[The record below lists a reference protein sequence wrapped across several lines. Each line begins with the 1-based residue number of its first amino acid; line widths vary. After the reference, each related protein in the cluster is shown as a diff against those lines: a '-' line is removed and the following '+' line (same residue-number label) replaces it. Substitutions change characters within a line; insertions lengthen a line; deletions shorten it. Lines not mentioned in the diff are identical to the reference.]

1 MTLHWRHRFLMR
13 FLYKIKYTFF
23 ILLTSFFLSACAVIS
38 DDISCQFTEIDC
50 YRFDYTSI
58 ETFKDSVEDH
68 SFKWSLSDPSKAL
81 SNQILIK
88 DLSINSLQ
96 KSETFIENNPESM
109 FVLGSF
115 LIENQKP
122 REWLFF
128 SEQAFI
134 RSFNNLSR

>member
-1 MTLHWRHRFLMR
+1 MR
-13 FLYKIKYTFF
+13 FPYKIKNLFL
-23 ILLTSFFLSACAVIS
+23 ILLTFVVVSSCSVIS
-38 DDISCQFTEIDC
+38 DDISCQFTEVDC

-58 ETFKDSVEDH
+58 ETFKDSVENH
-68 SFKWSLSDPSKAL
+68 SYKWSLSDPSKAL
-81 SNQILIK
+81 SKQIIIQ

-96 KSETFIENNPESM
+96 ESEAFIENNPESM

-122 REWLFF
+122 REWLFV

-134 RSFNNLSR
+134 RSFNNLGR

>member
-1 MTLHWRHRFLMR
+1 MR
-13 FLYKIKYTFF
+13 FPYKIKNLFL
-23 ILLTSFFLSACAVIS
+23 ILLTLVVVSSCSVIS
-38 DDISCQFTEIDC
+38 DDISCQFTEVDC

-58 ETFKDSVEDH
+58 ETFKDSVENH
-68 SFKWSLSDPSKAL
+68 SYKWSLSDPSKAL
-81 SNQILIK
+81 SKQIIIQ

-96 KSETFIENNPESM
+96 ESEAFIENHPESM

-122 REWLFF
+122 REWLFV

-134 RSFNNLSR
+134 RSFNNLGR

>member
-1 MTLHWRHRFLMR
+1 MR

-23 ILLTSFFLSACAVIS
+23 ILLTSFFLSACSVIS

-58 ETFKDSVEDH
+58 YTFKDSVEEH
-68 SFKWSLSDPSKAL
+68 SYKWSLSDPSKAL
-81 SNQILIK
+81 SNQILIQ

-96 KSETFIENNPESM
+96 ESKALIEANPEKM
-109 FVLGSF
+109 FILGNY
-115 LIENQKP
+115 LIEDQKP
-122 REWLFF
+122 REWLFV

-134 RSFNNLSR
+134 RSFNNLGR

>member
-96 KSETFIENNPESM
+96 ESETFIENNPESM

>member
-1 MTLHWRHRFLMR
+1 MR
-13 FLYKIKYTFF
+13 FPYRIKNLFL
-23 ILLTSFFLSACAVIS
+23 ILLTLVVVSSCSVIS
-38 DDISCQFTEIDC
+38 DDISCQFTEVDC

-58 ETFKDSVEDH
+58 ETFKDSVENH
-68 SFKWSLSDPSKAL
+68 SYKWSLSDPSKAL
-81 SNQILIK
+81 SKQIIIQ

-96 KSETFIENNPESM
+96 ESEAFIENHPESM

-122 REWLFF
+122 REWLFV

-134 RSFNNLSR
+134 RSFNNLGR

>member
-1 MTLHWRHRFLMR
+1 MR
-13 FLYKIKYTFF
+13 FPYRIKNLFL
-23 ILLTSFFLSACAVIS
+23 ILLAFVVVSSCSVIS
-38 DDISCQFTEIDC
+38 DDISCQFTEVDC

-58 ETFKDSVEDH
+58 ETFKDSVENH
-68 SFKWSLSDPSKAL
+68 SYKWSLSDPSKAL
-81 SNQILIK
+81 SKQIIIQ

-96 KSETFIENNPESM
+96 ESEAFIENHPESM

-122 REWLFF
+122 REWLFV

-134 RSFNNLSR
+134 RSFNNLGR

>member
-1 MTLHWRHRFLMR
+1 MR
-13 FLYKIKYTFF
+13 FPYKIKNLFL
-23 ILLTSFFLSACAVIS
+23 ILLTFVVVSSCSVIS
-38 DDISCQFTEIDC
+38 DDISCQFTEVDC

-58 ETFKDSVEDH
+58 ETFKDSVENH
-68 SFKWSLSDPSKAL
+68 SHKWSLSDPSKAL
-81 SNQILIK
+81 SKQIIIQ

-96 KSETFIENNPESM
+96 ESEAFIENHPENM

-122 REWLFF
+122 REWLFV

-134 RSFNNLSR
+134 RSFNNLGR

>member
-1 MTLHWRHRFLMR
+1 MR
-13 FLYKIKYTFF
+13 FPYKIKNLFF
-23 ILLTSFFLSACAVIS
+23 ILLTFVVVSSCSVIS
-38 DDISCQFTEIDC
+38 DDISCQFNEVDC

-58 ETFKDSVEDH
+58 ETFKDSVENH
-68 SFKWSLSDPSKAL
+68 SYKWSLSDPSKAL
-81 SNQILIK
+81 SKQILIQ

-96 KSETFIENNPESM
+96 ESEAFIENHPESM

-122 REWLFF
+122 REWLFV

-134 RSFNNLSR
+134 RSFNNLGR

>member
-1 MTLHWRHRFLMR
+1 MR
-13 FLYKIKYTFF
+13 FPYKIKNLFL
-23 ILLTSFFLSACAVIS
+23 ILLTLVVVSSCSVIS
-38 DDISCQFTEIDC
+38 NDISCQFTEVDC

-58 ETFKDSVEDH
+58 ETFKDSVENH
-68 SFKWSLSDPSKAL
+68 SYKWSLSDPSKAL
-81 SNQILIK
+81 SKQIIIQ

-96 KSETFIENNPESM
+96 ESEAFIENHPESM

-122 REWLFF
+122 REWLFV

-134 RSFNNLSR
+134 RSFNNLGR

>member
-1 MTLHWRHRFLMR
+1 MR
-13 FLYKIKYTFF
+13 FPYNIKNLFF
-23 ILLTSFFLSACAVIS
+23 TLLTSVFLSACSIIS
-38 DDISCQFTEIDC
+38 DEISCQFTENDC

-58 ETFKDSVEDH
+58 ETFEDSVEDH
-68 SFKWSLSDPSKAL
+68 SYKWSLSDPSKAL
-81 SNQILIK
+81 SKQILK
-88 DLSINSLQ
+88 QDLSINSLQ
-96 KSETFIENNPESM
+96 ESEAFIESHPESM

-122 REWLFF
+122 REWLFV

>member
-1 MTLHWRHRFLMR
+1 MR
-13 FLYKIKYTFF
+13 FPYNIKNLFF
-23 ILLTSFFLSACAVIS
+23 TLLISVFLSACSIIS
-38 DDISCQFTEIDC
+38 DDISCQFTENDC

-58 ETFKDSVEDH
+58 ETFEDSVEDH
-68 SFKWSLSDPSKAL
+68 SYKWSLSDPSKAL
-81 SNQILIK
+81 SKQILIQ

-96 KSETFIENNPESM
+96 ESEAFIENHPESI

-122 REWLFF
+122 REWLFV